1 MEGKYF
7 VVGIVAAA
15 LIVVLG
21 LIYMNSPSSGQ
32 TVSASGSSII
42 EASPDKVVI
51 YFEAKATKNSAEA
64 ARDEIALIVE
74 NLEEAMLNLVEEEN
88 IETQS
93 YNIYEEYDWTS
104 NSRVFKGYTA
114 SQIIKISSENFSD
127 AGKIVDVGVN
137 AGALVQ
143 YINFELNPKH
153 ESELKVQALEEASQ
167 DAKLKAEA
175 TAKGLD
181 AKIGKI
187 VSVSSSDFYYYPY
200 RYFDAEAAEGKTAP
214 EIATNLQ
221 PKKLEVSA
229 YVSVVYALK

>member
-15 LIVVLG
+15 LIIVLG
-21 LIYMNSPSSGQ
+21 LIYMNSPVSGQ

-42 EASPDKVVI
+42 EAQPDEVVI
-51 YFEAKATKNSAEA
+51 YFEAKSTKNSAED
-64 ARDEIALIVE
+64 ARDEVALIVS
-74 NLEEAMLNLVEEEN
+74 NLENEMLDMVSEEE

-93 YNIYEEYDWTS
+93 YNIYEEYDWTG

-114 SQIIKISSENFSD
+114 SQVIKVSSENFSD
-127 AGKIVDVGVN
+127 AGRIVDIGVD

-143 YINFELNPKH
+143 YINFELTLEH
-153 ESELKVQALEEASQ
+153 ENELKAQALEEASR

-181 AKIGKI
+181 AKLGKI
-187 VSVSSSDFYYYPY
+187 VSVSSNDFYYYPY
-200 RYFDAEAAEGKTAP
+200 RYFDSAVSEGQTAP
-214 EIATNLQ
+214 EAATNLQ
-221 PKKLEVSA
+221 PKTLEVSA
-229 YVSVVYALK
+229 SVQVIYALR

>member
-32 TVSASGSSII
+32 TVTASGSSII

-51 YFEAKATKNSAEA
+51 YFEAKATKNSAED
-64 ARDEIALIVE
+64 ARDDIALIVE
-74 NLEEAMLNLVEEEN
+74 NLETAMLNLVEEEN

-127 AGKIVDVGVN
+127 AGKIVDAGVD

-143 YINFELNPKH
+143 YINFELNLEH
-153 ESELKVQALEEASQ
+153 ENELKAQALEEASQ

-175 TAKGLD
+175 TAKGLG

-200 RYFDAEAAEGKTAP
+200 RYFDAEVSEGQTAP